1 MFTRR
6 GDQGETDTGS
16 RKRVAKS
23 SSLINLEGTIDETIS
38 FIGFATVKTRW
49 EDIRQDLR
57 TVQEDL
63 FTIGEEITSEGAGR
77 HIDRSRV
84 DWLEERTLEY
94 RKEIGRID
102 LFVVPD
108 GSEEATS
115 LHICRTVVRRL
126 ERLAVSLRTEL
137 GFEGTILAYL
147 NRLSSLLFMMAL
159 ASNRRL
165 GITERI
171 WRFRKEGD

>member
-1 MFTRR
+1 MVLQVRIGKGYHRGGHPNPPNVFTRR

-63 FTIGEEITSEGAGR
+63 FTIGEEITSEGGR
-77 HIDRSRV
+77 KAHRQV
-84 DWLEERTLEY
+84 
-94 RKEIGRID
+94 
-102 LFVVPD
+102 
-108 GSEEATS
+108 
-115 LHICRTVVRRL
+115 
-126 ERLAVSLRTEL
+126 
-137 GFEGTILAYL
+137 
-147 NRLSSLLFMMAL
+147 
-159 ASNRRL
+159 
-165 GITERI
+165 
-171 WRFRKEGD
+171 